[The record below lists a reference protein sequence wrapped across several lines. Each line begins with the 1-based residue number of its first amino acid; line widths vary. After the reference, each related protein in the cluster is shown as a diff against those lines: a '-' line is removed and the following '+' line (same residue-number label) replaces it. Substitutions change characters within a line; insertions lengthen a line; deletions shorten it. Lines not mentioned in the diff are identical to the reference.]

1 MHAFYFVFFFH
12 MDAIAKGIFLLF
24 NVHLIQCL
32 MPITLTLWEGLQITI
47 NNGVGRGGY
56 VSNRNCDAE
65 SVGEYNK
72 IIFGFIALQ
81 YKCFL
86 THLSLLS
93 HLKSSYQWRNTYS
106 AEPTLRPPCRLYS
119 TQQHY

>member
-1 MHAFYFVFFFH
+1 MYFDYLIIHFLHACLLFCFFFH

-32 MPITLTLWEGLQITI
+32 MPITLTLC
-47 NNGVGRGGY
+47 GGGE

-81 YKCFL
+81 YKCFF

-119 TQQHY
+119 TQQRY